1 MLNKKKEDITFGEL
15 TNAVAAIVGHGE
27 TFDDA
32 VLLSPDEK
40 AIDIIAAVC
49 SLDEQFYEVCEILF
63 DRIKA
68 KYEN

>member
-1 MLNKKKEDITFGEL
+1 MTQKKKEDITMGEL
-15 TNAVAAIVGHGE
+15 IEAVAAIVGHGE
-27 TFDDA
+27 TFNDA
-32 VLLSPDEK
+32 VLLSPDEE
-40 AIDIIAAVC
+40 ALDIIAAVC

>member
-1 MLNKKKEDITFGEL
+1 MIQKKAEEITFGEL

-27 TFDDA
+27 TFNDA
-32 VLLSPDEK
+32 VLLSPDAE

-68 KYEN
+68 KYKN